1 MNKLLIVGSGA
12 SAVHFTLSVLK
23 KGYEVTMIDV
33 GFERSEAVYPNASIN
48 DLKGRLKDPVDYFL
62 GENFESFI
70 PPDYEAEYY
79 GFPPNKNYVFH
90 KPQQF
95 TFSSSGF
102 APLFSFAQGGL
113 GEVWTGGVY
122 PLTDSELT
130 DFPFSFDQL
139 LPYYNEVA
147 GRIGVNGMV
156 DDMQMYFPWH
166 DNLMEPL
173 DLDRHSDMLLSQ
185 YSKKRDLL
193 NDRFGFYMGR
203 SRAATLSCDKGER
216 KACTYTGR
224 CLWGCPT
231 GALYTPSL
239 TLQECKKY
247 SNFNYIPGMYAAHFN
262 YDERNNITSIVAES
276 IYNLKSREFPVDKL
290 ILAAGTA
297 SSSRIFLESI
307 FRKTGKVIK
316 LRGLMDNRQ
325 ILVPYLNLKMIG
337 KSYDT
342 DSYQYNQVAFGI
354 KTGKPEEHI
363 HGQVTT
369 LTSAL
374 IHPIV
379 QSFPFDLKTS
389 IFAFGKF
396 HSALGV
402 LNLNY
407 HDIRRD
413 DNYLSLSVD
422 DNRSRPALVI
432 HYKPAG
438 GEEAMMK
445 NTMKKVSKAF
455 LRLNCIV
462 ASKMAH
468 IRPMGASVHYAG
480 TVPMSEQKTSYT
492 ASKYGRSHDFTNLYF
507 VDGTTFPFLP
517 AKQLTFTMMA
527 NAVRVAEEMF

>member
-23 KGYEVTMIDV
+23 KGYEVTMLDV
-33 GFERSEAVYPNASIN
+33 GFERSEAVYPDASIS
-48 DLKGRLKDPVDYFL
+48 DLKERMNDPVDYFL

-113 GEVWTGGVY
+113 AEVWTGGVY
-122 PLTDSELT
+122 PLTDSELA
-130 DFPFSFDQL
+130 DFPFSFEEL
-139 LPYYNEVA
+139 LPHYNEVA
-147 GRIGVNGMV
+147 DRIGINGTN
-156 DDMQMYFPWH
+156 DDMLMYFPRH
-166 DNLMEPL
+166 DHLMEPL
-173 DLDRHSDMLLSQ
+173 DLDRHSEILLSR
-185 YSKKRDLL
+185 YCKKRGLL
-193 NDRFGFYMGR
+193 NDRYGFYMGR
-203 SRAATLSCDKGER
+203 SRVATLSCDKGER

-231 GALYTPSL
+231 GAFYTPSL
-239 TLQECKKY
+239 TLQECKKF
-247 SNFNYIPGMYAAHFN
+247 SNFKYVPGVYVSHFVYN
-262 YDERNNITSIVAES
+262 EQNNITSVVAES
-276 IYNLKSREFPVDKL
+276 IHDLTSREFSADTL

-297 SSSRIFLESI
+297 SSSRIFMESL
-307 FRKTGKVIK
+307 FRKTGEIIK

-337 KSYDT
+337 NSCNT
-342 DSYQYNQVAFGI
+342 ERYQYHQVAFGI
-354 KTGKPEEHI
+354 NTGKPAEHI

-369 LTSAL
+369 LKSAL

-402 LNLNY
+402 INLNY
-407 HDIRRD
+407 HDFRRD
-413 DNYLSLSVD
+413 DNYLSLSVED
-422 DNRSRPALVI
+422 SRSRPTLAI
-432 HYKPAG
+432 KYKPVD
-438 GEEAMMK
+438 GEDALLK
-445 NTMKKVSKAF
+445 DTMEKVSKAF
-455 LRLNCIV
+455 LKLNCIV
-462 ASKMAH
+462 ASRMAH

-480 TVPMSEQKTSYT
+480 TLPMSEENISYT
-492 ASKYGRSHDFTNLYF
+492 SSRYGRSHDFANLYF

-517 AKQLTFTMMA
+517 SKQLTFTMMA
-527 NAVRVAEEMF
+527 NAVRVAEEVF